1 MTDTPTKAELTG
13 GGFFGSRALGGRSFS
28 DWFLGFGVL
37 GLMMTLV
44 APLPPVALD
53 LLLALNLSCA
63 VMLLMLTMHARSA
76 VELSTFPTILLFAT
90 LFRLGLNVAST
101 RLILTGGEAGNVIQ
115 AFGQYVTGD
124 NLGVGLVVFLVLII
138 IQFVVITKGSGR
150 VSEVAA
156 RFVLDAMP
164 GKQMAIDADLNGG
177 LIDADLAKERREEV
191 AREAEFYGAMDG
203 ASKFVRG
210 DAVAGLIIT
219 GLNLVGGIAIGAS
232 SGMSIGQAVDQ
243 FSKLT
248 IGDGLVSQIPALLI
262 STAAG
267 VLVTKDSS
275 AVGLGPN
282 LAHQMS
288 QRPKATLIAAAT
300 IFTIGL
306 LPGMPKLPFF
316 VLSTALVLMWR
327 GGQAAEGERE
337 RSQVAAAKVA
347 EAEASPE
354 PTDEEEVAELLKVD
368 RASLEIGYQLIPMVQ
383 DKTGSGILDHIAQL
397 RRRFALKEGVVLPPV
412 RIRDNIKLGP
422 KAYRV
427 LAGGQEIAAGEVEPT
442 LFMAMDPGTAVRKI
456 KGKPAVDPAF
466 GLPAVWIDG
475 TRRDDAE
482 ILGYTVID
490 PTSVLVTHLSEVL
503 RSALPELI
511 TRDDVKDLIEN
522 AKAVAPAV
530 VEELIPDRLG
540 LGEVQQV
547 LRNLLTEG
555 VAIRNMPAILET
567 LSDNAQKTRDVETLT
582 ELSRQRLGRALCEQ
596 HGDAS
601 GTIYAVTLDPAIEA
615 QVAAA
620 VGRSS
625 DPDAA
630 AIGPAYLTRLV
641 EEIGESIGSASQSGK
656 NVVLLVR
663 SGVRRFLAELVRASP
678 PKVAVLSFNEVV
690 PARAVD
696 TVAVVRMGD
705 AGSAQAPASGP
716 APAQPSLR

>member
-1 MTDTPTKAELTG
+1 M
-13 GGFFGSRALGGRSFS
+13 S

-37 GLMMTLV
+37 GLMLTLV
-44 APLPPVALD
+44 APLPPLALD
-53 LLLALNLSCA
+53 LLLALNLSGA
-63 VMLLMLTMHARSA
+63 VMLLMLTMHARDA
-76 VELSTFPTILLFAT
+76 TELTTFPTILLFAT

-101 RLILTGGEAGNVIQ
+101 RLILTGGEAGSVIQ

-177 LIDADLAKERREEV
+177 LIDADQARDRRENV

-232 SGMSIGQAVDQ
+232 GGMSIGQAVGQ

-275 AVGLGPN
+275 DIGLGPN
-282 LAHQMS
+282 LALQMGR
-288 QRPKATLIAAAT
+288 RPKATLISAAT
-300 IFTIGL
+300 IFAIGL

-316 VLSTALVLMWR
+316 ILSTALVLMWR
-327 GGQAAEGERE
+327 GGQAAEDARDLEVVE
-337 RSQVAAAKVA
+337 QA
-347 EAEASPE
+347 EAAEADATPA
-354 PTDEEEVAELLKVD
+354 PTDDEEVAELLKVD

-383 DKTGSGILDHIAQL
+383 DSSGSGILDHIAQL

-412 RIRDNIKLGP
+412 RIRDNIKLAP

-442 LFMAMDPGTAVRKI
+442 LFMAMDPGTAAGKI
-456 KGKPAVDPAF
+456 KGKAAIDPAF
-466 GLPAVWIDG
+466 GLPAVWIDASK
-475 TRRDDAE
+475 RDEAE

-503 RSALPELI
+503 RGALPELI

-522 AKAVAPAV
+522 AKAIAPAV

-540 LGEVQQV
+540 LGEIQQV
-547 LRNLLTEG
+547 LRNLLAEG

-567 LSDNAQKTRDVETLT
+567 LSDNAPKTRDVETLT
-582 ELSRQRLGRALCEQ
+582 ELTRQRLGRALCEQ
-596 HGDAS
+596 YGDS
-601 GTIYAVTLDPAIEA
+601 NGTIHAITLDPSIEA
-615 QVAAA
+615 QLAAA
-620 VGRSS
+620 VGRSN
-625 DPDAA
+625 DPDAS
-630 AIGPAYLTRLV
+630 AIGPAYLTKLV
-641 EEIGESIGSASQSGK
+641 EEIGLSLGHASQSGK
-656 NVVLLVR
+656 DVVVLVR
-663 SGVRRFLAELVRASP
+663 SGIRRFLAELVRSSL
-678 PKVAVLSFNEVV
+678 PKSAVLSFNEVV
-690 PARAVD
+690 SARAVD
-696 TVAVVRMGD
+696 TVTVVRMKET
-705 AGSAQAPASGP
+705 APLA
-716 APAQPSLR
+716 